1 MPILDK
7 NIIINITCRGSEEPD
22 PRIPE
27 VVEAPLP
34 GEDEERGEP

>member
-1 MPILDK
+1 LEPISGAWLG
-7 NIIINITCRGSEEPD
+7 TCRGSEEPD